1 LRRFPLRTLL
11 LMVLAL
17 IVFVRLYVATHRP
30 GSKEAGKPPG
40 PRPGMTVEVAPAP
53 GTQKAPPPTGAPA
66 PGATPAPATSP
77 ACNVLDRAL
86 DAVVRN
92 PEDASALAEAQRQM
106 EACPAPPVRACELG
120 AALDARAPLSAG
132 NTPARGLLTTLCE
145 RCPAEANAC
154 AGNVIRTLE
163 ESAAGHAR
171 DPREALWNLE
181 HAGPATAVA
190 CVALVRMAL
199 EPAATT
205 GGTFDAALRPLL
217 GALAPTCAKAGQLP
231 AAVLSAAVEQQG
243 AQAGELTGL
252 ATAPAAAS
260 SSMTPQQITGAEAGG
275 HAFDGNEKSGVDL
288 GNGQT
293 PRWEADGALRGQF
306 EPPLKQLTSLRIRA
320 KGAGTLRAI
329 VRLPPGLGMED
340 RERGTF
346 FVNPTVCQFKG
357 TGQWEACALKVPLL
371 DVEAISVFP
380 AQPKISV
387 YEVDARGTR

>member
-1 LRRFPLRTLL
+1 
-11 LMVLAL
+11 MVVAL
-17 IVFVRLYVATHRP
+17 IVFVHLYVTTHRP
-30 GSKEAGKPPG
+30 GSKEAGKPSG
-40 PRPGMTVEVAPAP
+40 ARPGMTVEVAPP
-53 GTQKAPPPTGAPA
+53 SGTQKAPSPA
-66 PGATPAPATSP
+66 SP
-77 ACNVLDRAL
+77 ACNGLERTLDG
-86 DAVVRN
+86 VVRN
-92 PEDASALAEAQRQM
+92 PADASALAEAQRQL

-120 AALDARAPLSAG
+120 AALDARAPLAEG
-132 NTPARGLLTTLCE
+132 DTPARGLLTTLCQ

-154 AGNVIRTLE
+154 AGSVTRMLE

-181 HAGPATAVA
+181 HAGPGTAVA
-190 CVALVRMAL
+190 CGALVRMAL
-199 EPAATT
+199 IPAATT
-205 GGTFDAALRPLL
+205 GGTFNAPLRPLL
-217 GALAPTCAKAGQLP
+217 AALAPTCAKAGQLP
-231 AAVLSAAVEQQG
+231 AAVLSAAVVQQG
-243 AQAGELTGL
+243 AQAGELAGL
-252 ATAPAAAS
+252 ATAPAAMS
-260 SSMTPQQITGAEAGG
+260 SSVTPQQITGAEAGS

-306 EPPLKQLTSLRIRA
+306 EPPLKQLTSLRVRA

-329 VRLPPGLGMED
+329 VRLPPGLGLED

-357 TGQWEACALKVPLL
+357 TGQWETCALKVPLL

-387 YEVDARGTR
+387 YEVEARGTL